1 MVLLACNARDEHY
14 RAQHRHKTFGV
25 SRGRGEG
32 LGEGGGGGD
41 IGADAGSE
49 QIAATDGVI
58 CGEGGGAIRQGVSI
72 HCSSV

>member
-32 LGEGGGGGD
+32 VGEGGGG

-49 QIAATDGVI
+49 QIAATDGVF